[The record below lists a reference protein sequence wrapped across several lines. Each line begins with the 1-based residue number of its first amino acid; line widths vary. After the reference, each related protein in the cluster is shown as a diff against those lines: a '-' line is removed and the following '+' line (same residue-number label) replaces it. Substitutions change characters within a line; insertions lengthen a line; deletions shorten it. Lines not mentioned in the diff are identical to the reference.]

1 MEQRPSFS
9 PPRRDIRASDAIPGA
24 TEVWSERLDTLNN
37 KFERLLEALSQRLKT
52 AVEVNGAEGLVST
65 IFIIYFLVFFLS
77 MQKING
83 KCAKSIVFLK

>member
-9 PPRRDIRASDAIPGA
+9 PPRRDIRSPDGVPGA

-52 AVEVNGAEGLVST
+52 AVEVSGAQGLVST
-65 IFIIYFLVFFLS
+65 DFVYFCFI
-77 MQKING
+77 
-83 KCAKSIVFLK
+83 